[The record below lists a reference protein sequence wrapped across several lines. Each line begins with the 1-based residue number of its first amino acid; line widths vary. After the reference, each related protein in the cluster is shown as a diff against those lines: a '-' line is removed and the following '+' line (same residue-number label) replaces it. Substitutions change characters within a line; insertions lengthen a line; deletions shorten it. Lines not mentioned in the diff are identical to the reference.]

1 MNALTEIR
9 NAVVG
14 WLDLLGGRPDAAARF
29 NATRSGFFTMLG
41 VYLLLVVLTRTI
53 QVLALFGQAPGLA
66 DLLVTLV
73 VNSLPLLGIYLV
85 ILGTVR
91 FLRPQVTQLELMVP
105 AGYGLSLVLGIGLP
119 LSLLGG
125 NLFSAAMQGVMGFML
140 YRLARN
146 IGKFPIGIA
155 AAFAILT
162 VMLLVAIPMALYM
175 LVQPDL
181 PTPA

>member
-1 MNALTEIR
+1 VTALTEIR
-9 NAVVG
+9 NAVIG

-29 NATRSGFFTMLG
+29 NGTRSGLFTMLG
-41 VYLLLVVLTRTI
+41 VYLLLVVITRTI
-53 QVLALFGQAPGLA
+53 QVVALFGQPPGLA

-91 FLRPQVTQLELMVP
+91 FLQPQVTLLELMVP
-105 AGYGLSLVLGIGLP
+105 AGYALSLVLAIGLP
-119 LSLLGG
+119 LTLFAG
-125 NLFSAAMQGVMGFML
+125 NIFSAAMQGVMGYML
-140 YRLARN
+140 YRLARG
-146 IGKFPIGIA
+146 IGKFPIGIS